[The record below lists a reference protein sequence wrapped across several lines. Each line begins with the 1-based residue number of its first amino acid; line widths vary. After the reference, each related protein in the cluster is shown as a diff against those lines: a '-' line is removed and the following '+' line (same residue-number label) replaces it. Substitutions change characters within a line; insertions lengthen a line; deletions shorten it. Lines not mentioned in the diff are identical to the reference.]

1 MDWRSPLIALAG
13 ALSLVAVSSS
23 AVAQSS
29 ADSRDCARPGVVC
42 VPIAGNV
49 VFEAGAT
56 PPAEVEVR
64 ANFGSLEGYEEQL
77 VMRATAPEYRFEAR
91 IPQNLSPEFSL
102 FGLPGPWLSDR
113 AVALSRVQTAQSI
126 TLRSEVGVPVTATFR
141 YPPGTVSPP
150 SFEASVRRSVG
161 DRWFTPVQVTNGQF
175 DFFARRGSAYTISAS
190 PSGFGKV
197 RVEFPAQSIAHS
209 VIVDIDPPPRPIPQR
224 VVLLEGR
231 EIAGSLTG
239 SLRIP
244 IVLAERSSTGGGPL
258 PYTLSLRPGPG
269 FDNAV
274 FVSSSSVAETGRR
287 QRIGF
292 LWSGIRDDSQRNGTR
307 TADLQ
312 FTRVTTWLPPA
323 PDVGLTVLDDE
334 TTVTV
339 PVLSV
344 VGVTPAPCCNGTAT
358 MLRRLEG
365 GPGEGWTLTL
375 ELDRPAPPG
384 GAEVTVDTV
393 ADLEPLDPRFPQGV
407 AVEGVDYRPLSQRV
421 VFLPGSRS
429 ATVRIEGIGNDRV
442 DPERYFFLTFT
453 DPRELVARSPTVEL
467 RIVNDEVD
475 LTPAARPDLLPVTPL
490 PRANALD
497 VLGNDVVVASRYVGG
512 RLEITEGP
520 RLGSADVDT
529 RGTASPADDRIVYT
543 PQAGRGGQMD
553 RLRYR
558 LCGTFD
564 ENCIAARVDI
574 PIRPV
579 ASPSTALLAA
589 TASGFRDVVFSG
601 LPALPDARVEPLWR
615 AIDPSE
621 VVGGEVAPNAPT
633 RFAYRWNER
642 LPLTLLDPGVG
653 ELARTVLVHLEGSPL
668 ADLDLHVA
676 YDADANGVISDAEL
690 LCSSA
695 STGAS
700 ETCVTTIR
708 QTATGPSEVLIAVSN
723 PGANPERYALLRGGI
738 DGVRAA
744 PGVTA
749 TSPTRLAEGEA
760 FPVRLAWRADATRL
774 GSGALGW
781 LRLRNADGASL
792 GDVPMIIRLPEA
804 GALSSFSFPSTPFAL
819 VPGVQHTPL
828 LGGFAPHDRM
838 FVDVAP
844 GTAQLILSAELP
856 PGANGSL
863 VASLRRVPMPTGG
876 DGADIVR
883 APPEDAASIVRSGG
897 RSLDIVVD
905 APAPGRWYVVLTAGV
920 PGSRTV
926 AVTITARLGVGAP
939 APQIRPGGYFN
950 PSRSGH
956 GLFLYPAASDWAGLW
971 YTYSQDGSPVW
982 YYLQGA
988 RPGANGIWTAP
999 IFRSGWNG
1007 SRNHL
1012 TEVGRAT
1019 ITPTAADAFQFTY
1032 VLDGELGSEPFSSF
1046 GRGCPS
1052 IGGRVVDASGHWFDP
1067 ARAGTGY
1074 SVQLLPNYEFHAVF
1088 AYSARGVP
1096 RFLVAER
1103 NGVGSANEALPL
1115 QQLRGFCPLCVR
1127 TGNPERSNVGVL
1139 RREFVNGQLSRIGVE
1154 ASFANGTPGTWVAND
1169 TVTPL
1174 GSLQGCA
1181 AN

>member
-1 MDWRSPLIALAG
+1 MAFPLIGLAG
-13 ALSLVAVSSS
+13 ALALLAASPS

-29 ADSRDCARPGVVC
+29 AVSSFCSIGFECISVS
-42 VPIAGNV
+42 GNV
-49 VFEAGAT
+49 AFEPGPA
-56 PPAEVEVR
+56 PPAEVAVL
-64 ANFGSLEGYEEQL
+64 ASYMFGDGGETLR
-77 VMRATAPEYRFEAR
+77 MTATTPDYRFEAR
-91 IPQNLSPEFSL
+91 VPRSASPEFTL
-102 FGLPGPWLSDR
+102 RGLPNPWLNDR
-113 AVALSRVQTAQSI
+113 AVTLSPPLEPRSI
-126 TLRSEVGVPVTATFR
+126 VLHADIGLAVTASFR
-141 YPPGTVSPP
+141 FPTGAPAPQPFVAT
-150 SFEASVRRSVG
+150 VRRSPG
-161 DRWFTPVQVTNGQF
+161 DRQFDAVLVANGQF
-175 DFFARRGSAYTISAS
+175 SFFTRPGAPYTISAK
-190 PSGFGKV
+190 PVGFGEA
-197 RVEFPAQSIAHS
+197 RVEFPARSVAHS
-209 VIVDIDPPPRPIPQR
+209 VIVDIDPAPRPTPQR
-224 VVLLEGR
+224 VLLLEGR

-239 SLRIP
+239 SLRFP
-244 IVLAERSSTGGGPL
+244 IVLAERSSTGGGTL
-258 PYTLSLRPGPG
+258 RYTLSLRPGPG
-269 FDNAV
+269 FDDAV
-274 FVSSSSVAETGRR
+274 FVSSSSLVETGRR

-292 LWSGIRDDSQRNGTR
+292 LWSSLRDDRQRNGTR

-312 FTRVTTWLPPA
+312 FTGVTTGLPPA

-334 TTVTV
+334 TAVTV

-344 VGVTPAPCCNGTAT
+344 VGVTAAPCCNGTET

-365 GPGEGWTLTL
+365 APGEGWTITL

-384 GAEVTVDTV
+384 GSEITVDTV
-393 ADLEPLDPRFPQGV
+393 ADLEALDPRFSRGA
-407 AVEGVDYRPLSQRV
+407 AVEGVDFRPLSQRV

-453 DPRELVARSPTVEL
+453 DPRKLVARSPTVEL

-475 LTPAARPDLLPVTPL
+475 LSPAARPDLLPVPPL
-490 PRANALD
+490 PRASALD
-497 VLGNDVVVASRYVGG
+497 VLANDVVVASRYAGG

-520 RLGSADVDT
+520 SLGTADVDT
-529 RGTASPADDRIVYT
+529 RGTAPPADDRILYT
-543 PQAGRGGQMD
+543 PQAGRGGQVD

-564 ENCIAARVDI
+564 ENCIATRVDI

-579 ASPSTALLAA
+579 ASPSTALLADS
-589 TASGFRDVVFSG
+589 ASGFRDVVFSG

-621 VVGGEVAPNAPT
+621 VVGGEVAPNAPS

-642 LPLTLLDPGVG
+642 LPLTALDPGVG
-653 ELARTVLVHLEGSPL
+653 ELTRTILVHLEGSPL

-676 YDADANGVISDAEL
+676 YDADANGAISDAEL

-695 STGAS
+695 SIGAS

-708 QTATGPSEVLIAVSN
+708 QTAIGPREVLIAVSN

-760 FPVRLAWRADATRL
+760 FPVRLAWRADSTPL
-774 GSGALGW
+774 GQGAVGW
-781 LRLRNADGASL
+781 LRLRNADGPSL
-792 GDVPMIIRLPEA
+792 GDVPMALRLPEA
-804 GALSSFSFPSTPFAL
+804 GALSSYWFAATPFAL
-819 VPGVQHTPL
+819 IPGVSHAPL
-828 LGGFAPHDRM
+828 MGSFAPHDRM
-838 FVDVAP
+838 FVDIAP
-844 GTAQLILSAELP
+844 GTAQLILSAALP
-856 PGANGSL
+856 PGISGSL
-863 VASLRRVPMPTGG
+863 RASLRRVPTAASG
-876 DGADIVR
+876 DVANIPR
-883 APPEDAASIVRSGG
+883 APPEDAASIIRDGG
-897 RSLDIVVD
+897 NSLDIVVN

-920 PGSRTV
+920 SSGRPV
-926 AVTITARLGVGAP
+926 AVTVTAQTLIGTP
-939 APQIRPGGYFN
+939 APVVRPGGYFN

-956 GLFLYPAASDWAGLW
+956 GLFLYPAGEDWAGLW
-971 YTYSQDGSPVW
+971 YTYTQDGAPVW

-988 RPGANGIWTAP
+988 KPGANGIWTAP

-1012 TEVGRAT
+1012 TEVGRGT
-1019 ITPTAADAFQFTY
+1019 ITPTANDAFQFTY
-1032 VLDGELGSEPFSSF
+1032 VLDGELGSEPFASF

-1052 IGGRVVDASGHWFDP
+1052 IVGRVVDASGHWFDP
-1067 ARAGTGY
+1067 SRSGTGY

-1103 NGVGSANEALPL
+1103 GGVGAANDAIPL

-1127 TGNPERSNVGVL
+1127 TGTPERTTVGVL
-1139 RREFVNGQLSRIGVE
+1139 RREFVDGQLSRINVD
-1154 ASFANGTPGTWVAND
+1154 AAFTNGTPGTWVAND
-1169 TVTPL
+1169 AVVPL
-1174 GSLQGCA
+1174 GGLQGCA

>member
-13 ALSLVAVSSS
+13 ALALLAVSPS

-29 ADSRDCARPGVVC
+29 ADSRYCGSSGVVC

-49 VFEAGAT
+49 VFEAGVT
-56 PPAEVEVR
+56 PPVEVGVR
-64 ANFGSLEGYEEQL
+64 AYFESLEGLEQL
-77 VMRATAPEYRFEAR
+77 DMRATAPEYRFEAR
-91 IPQNLSPEFSL
+91 IPRNLSPEFSL
-102 FGLPGPWLSDR
+102 FGLPGPWLNDR
-113 AVALSRVQTAQSI
+113 AVALSRVQAAQSI
-126 TLRSEVGVPVTATFR
+126 TLRSEVGVAVTATFR
-141 YPPGTVSPP
+141 YPPGTVAPP
-150 SFEASVRRSVG
+150 TLEASVRRSVG
-161 DRWFTPVQVTNGQF
+161 DRWFTPVPVANGQF
-175 DFFARRGSAYTISAS
+175 NFFARRGSAYTISAS
-190 PSGFGKV
+190 PRGFGNV

-209 VIVDIDPPPRPIPQR
+209 VIVDIDPPPRPVPQR

-244 IVLAERSSTGGGPL
+244 IVLAERSSTGGGTL
-258 PYTLSLRPGPG
+258 PYTLSLRSGPG
-269 FDNAV
+269 FDDAV
-274 FVSSSSVAETGRR
+274 SVWSSSVVETGRR

-292 LWSGIRDDSQRNGTR
+292 LRSSLRDDRQRNGTR

-312 FTRVTTWLPPA
+312 FTGVATWLPPA
-323 PDVGLTVLDDE
+323 PDVALTVLDDE
-334 TTVTV
+334 TAVTV

-344 VGVTPAPCCNGTAT
+344 VGVTPAPCCNGTET

-365 GPGEGWTLTL
+365 APGEGWTITL

-384 GAEVTVDTV
+384 GSEITVDTV
-393 ADLEPLDPRFPQGV
+393 ADLEALDPRFPRGA
-407 AVEGVDYRPLSQRV
+407 AVEGVDFRPLSQRV

-442 DPERYFFLTFT
+442 DPERYFYLTFT

-475 LTPAARPDLLPVTPL
+475 LSPAARPDLLPVPPL

-497 VLGNDVVVASRYVGG
+497 VLANDVVVASRYAGG

-520 RLGSADVDT
+520 RLGTADVDT
-529 RGTASPADDRIVYT
+529 RGTASPADDRILYT
-543 PQAGRGGQMD
+543 PHAGRGGQVD

-558 LCGTFD
+558 LCGTLD

-579 ASPSTALLAA
+579 ASPSTALLADS
-589 TASGFRDVVFSG
+589 ASGFRDVVFSG

-621 VVGGEVAPNAPT
+621 VVGGEVAPNTPT

-642 LPLTLLDPGVG
+642 LPLTALDPGTG
-653 ELARTVLVHLEGSPL
+653 ELTRTILAHLEGSPL

-676 YDADANGVISDAEL
+676 YDADANGVISDNEL

-708 QTATGPSEVLIAVSN
+708 QTATSPREVLIAVSN

-760 FPVRLAWRADATRL
+760 FPVRLAWRADSTPL
-774 GSGALGW
+774 GQGAVGW
-781 LRLRNADGASL
+781 LRLRNADGPSL
-792 GDVPMIIRLPEA
+792 GDVPMALRLPEA
-804 GALSSFSFPSTPFAL
+804 GALSSYWFAATPFAL
-819 VPGVQHTPL
+819 IPGVSHAPL
-828 LGGFAPHDRM
+828 MGSFAPHDRM
-838 FVDVAP
+838 FVDIAP
-844 GTAQLILSAELP
+844 GTAQLILSAALP
-856 PGANGSL
+856 PGISGSL
-863 VASLRRVPMPTGG
+863 RASLRRVPTAASG
-876 DGADIVR
+876 DVANIPR
-883 APPEDAASIVRSGG
+883 APPEDAASIVRDGG
-897 RSLDIVVD
+897 NSLDIVVN

-920 PGSRTV
+920 SSGRPV
-926 AVTITARLGVGAP
+926 AVTVTAQTLIGTP
-939 APQIRPGGYFN
+939 APVVRPGGYFN

-956 GLFLYPAASDWAGLW
+956 GLFLYPAGEDWAGLW
-971 YTYSQDGSPVW
+971 YTYTQDGAPVW

-988 RPGANGIWTAP
+988 KPGATGIWTAP

-1019 ITPTAADAFQFTY
+1019 ITPTANDAFQFTY

-1067 ARAGTGY
+1067 SRSGTGY

-1103 NGVGSANEALPL
+1103 GGVGAANDAIPL

-1127 TGNPERSNVGVL
+1127 TGAPERTTVGVL
-1139 RREFVNGQLSRIGVE
+1139 RREFVDGQLSWINVD
-1154 ASFANGTPGTWVAND
+1154 AAFTNGTPGTWVAND
-1169 TVTPL
+1169 AVVPL
-1174 GSLQGCA
+1174 GGLQGCA